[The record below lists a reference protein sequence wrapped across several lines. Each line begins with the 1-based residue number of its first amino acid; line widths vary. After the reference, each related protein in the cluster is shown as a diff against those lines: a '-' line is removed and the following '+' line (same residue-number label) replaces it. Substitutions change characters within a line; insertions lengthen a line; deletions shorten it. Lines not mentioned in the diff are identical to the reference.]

1 MSKRQRVESTPAKK
15 TIAARIRN
23 YLARPRRGRSDSGG
37 LRMAMKANQIQSPG
51 GTEVLKLIAASNG
64 VKKLGPK
71 EGRTKQVGDVRLTW
85 KATGEDTGYAT
96 SFYEMDLPPG
106 KGIPLHSHPYAEVF
120 YVGMGHTDFLRVDE
134 QGQEEWVRC
143 SPGDTLVA
151 PMNAFHAFHNRTDQ
165 PSRFISSSVYYHEVF
180 FERYAPTVDVDDPV
194 PPKKEPTEAEGE
206 QYLQLLND
214 AMRVHMYA
222 PQANAS
228 SGLEVL
234 RALEKRNHI
243 AAPHSDTS
251 SPRG

>member
-23 YLARPRRGRSDSGG
+23 YLARPRRGRSDTGG

-120 YVGMGHTDFLRVDE
+120 YVVMGHTDFLRVDK

-143 SPGDTLVA
+143 GPGDTLVA
-151 PMNAFHAFHNRTDQ
+151 PMTRYTRSTIAQTSQAVLSVRPFTITRCSLRHTPRRLT
-165 PSRFISSSVYYHEVF
+165 STIRFRPRKS
-180 FERYAPTVDVDDPV
+180 
-194 PPKKEPTEAEGE
+194 PPKRKGI
-206 QYLQLLND
+206 
-214 AMRVHMYA
+214 
-222 PQANAS
+222 S
-228 SGLEVL
+228 
-234 RALEKRNHI
+234 
-243 AAPHSDTS
+243 TS
-251 SPRG
+251 NY

>member
-1 MSKRQRVESTPAKK
+1 
-15 TIAARIRN
+15 
-23 YLARPRRGRSDSGG
+23 
-37 LRMAMKANQIQSPG
+37 MAMKANQIQSHG

-64 VKKLGPK
+64 VRKLGPK

-120 YVGMGHTDFLRVDE
+120 YVVMGHTDFLRVDE

-143 SPGDTLVA
+143 GPGDTLVA
-151 PMNAFHAFHNRTDQ
+151 PMNALHAFHNRTDK

-180 FERYAPTVDVDDPV
+180 FETYAPTVDVNDPV

-206 QYLQLLND
+206 QYLQLLKD
-214 AMRVHMYA
+214 AMKVHMYA

-234 RALEKRNHI
+234 RELEKRNSN
-243 AAPHSDTS
+243 AAAQA
-251 SPRG
+251 

>member
-1 MSKRQRVESTPAKK
+1 
-15 TIAARIRN
+15 
-23 YLARPRRGRSDSGG
+23 
-37 LRMAMKANQIQSPG
+37 MKANQIQSHG

-64 VKKLGPK
+64 VIEKLGPK

-85 KATGEDTGYAT
+85 RATGEDTAYAT

-120 YVGMGHTDFLRVDE
+120 YVVMGHTDFLRVDE

-143 SPGDTLVA
+143 GPGDTLVA
-151 PMNAFHAFHNRTDQ
+151 PMNALHAFHNRTDK

-180 FERYAPTVDVDDPV
+180 FETYAPTVDVDDPV
-194 PPKKEPTEAEGE
+194 PPKKEPTEAEGD
-206 QYLQLLND
+206 QYLQLLKD

-234 RALEKRNHI
+234 RALEKRNRI

>member
-1 MSKRQRVESTPAKK
+1 
-15 TIAARIRN
+15 
-23 YLARPRRGRSDSGG
+23 
-37 LRMAMKANQIQSPG
+37 MKANHIQKSSV
-51 GTEVLKLIAASNG
+51 TEVHRWIAASNG

-120 YVGMGHTDFLRVDE
+120 YVVMGYTDFLRLDE

-143 SPGDTLVA
+143 GPGDTLVA
-151 PMNAFHAFHNRTDQ
+151 PMNALHAFHNRTDK

-180 FERYAPTVDVDDPV
+180 FETYAPTVDVNDPV
-194 PPKKEPTEAEGE
+194 PPSKEPTEAEGD
-206 QYLQLLND
+206 QYLQLLKD

-234 RALEKRNHI
+234 RQIEKRNRI
-243 AAPHSDTS
+243 AAAHSDTS